1 MRIKRFDL
9 FCLGIIFA
17 ESIIFLFDFFMNPG
31 RFASF
36 DAPFHITNVAQFAN
50 ALMDGNFPVI
60 WTDGFANY
68 GLPIG
73 IVAHQMTSY
82 LGAIFSILAQDPY
95 FGFKTVALV
104 GVAGSALLYYAFLR
118 IYFSPTI
125 ALAGAFLFNLASYRI
140 FNFYVR
146 GALPEIFSAVFLPM
160 ILIGLYFFI
169 EKKNS
174 KGLFLFSLS
183 IFLLAVTHPFM
194 LLIYGIIYAPYT
206 LYLLSKN
213 AGANSLLTVR
223 SVKKV
228 VSLSGAFAIGIL
240 SASFYLVPLSRE
252 IKYFYYGL
260 NPSNLEPNSFFS
272 LSSFLNF
279 SWPYFTP
286 TETFPRGH
294 MVTFGILE
302 IVGLLVGVILLVVLL
317 RKKEKTENDGLV
329 IFSGTIALI
338 LVFFMTPLS
347 KIFYTYLPLLNQI
360 QFPWRMISALI
371 FIIPIFYC
379 YLFSKKNSLMVLC
392 AFIAII
398 LLLRLPELYGKNY
411 TYIPKSSYDKTLVN
425 VHSVLMNTIWTGKTE
440 EYPVKSFKGEVIE
453 GIGKIVV
460 RDEHISKRKY
470 EVQADSVIRLV
481 DNTFYFPGWKV
492 YVDGADTL
500 IEFQDPSYR
509 GVITYSVP
517 AGSHQ
522 VEVVFKDTKIRLIS
536 KILSLAS
543 LILLVGLFIMRR
555 RIGRIIF

>member
-17 ESIIFLFDFFMNPG
+17 ESIVFLFDFFMNPG

-36 DAPFHITNVAQFAN
+36 DAPFHITNIAQFAN

-95 FGFKTVALV
+95 FGFKAVALI
-104 GVAGSALLYYAFLR
+104 GVAGSALLYYTFLR
-118 IYFSPTI
+118 IYFSSTV
-125 ALAGAFLFNLASYRI
+125 ALTGAFLFNLASYRI

-194 LLIYGIIYAPYT
+194 LLIYGIIYGPYT

-213 AGANSLLTVR
+213 SGAKSLLTVR

-228 VSLSGAFAIGIL
+228 ISLCVALGIGIV
-240 SASFYLVPLSRE
+240 SASFYLIPLSRE

-294 MVTFGILE
+294 IVTLGMLE
-302 IVGLLVGVILLVVLL
+302 LVGMLTGAVLLVVLL

-329 IFSGTIALI
+329 IFSGIITLI
-338 LVFFMTPLS
+338 LVFLMTSLS
-347 KIFYTYLPLLNQI
+347 NIFYTYLPLLNQI

-379 YLFSKKNSLMVLC
+379 YLFSKKNSLIVLGVFMVV
-392 AFIAII
+392 I
-398 LLLRLPELYGKNY
+398 LMLRLPELYGKNY

-440 EYPVKSFKGEVIE
+440 EYPVKSLKGEIIE
-453 GIGKIVV
+453 GNGKILK
-460 RDEHISKRKY
+460 RDELVSKRKY
-470 EVQADSVIRLV
+470 EIQADSAIRLA

-492 YVDGADTL
+492 YVDGIDTP

-522 VEVVFKDTKIRLIS
+522 VEVVFKDTKLRLVS
-536 KILSLAS
+536 KLFSIGA
-543 LILLVGLFIMRR
+543 ILLFVGLFIIRKKLSR
-555 RIGRIIF
+555 LII